1 MKLLRVIVFLVLLVG
16 VLASV
21 SNINLNPTGN
31 YAKLSTKGGL
41 YVSVAMLIYLLF
53 AELGYLPFR
62 FKGRK
67 RRSAISQMMG
77 PMFGDRDV
85 ILKVNTVH
93 GFVLFFFCFFLS
105 NHSLKR
111 FYRCSWFALWT
122 IVIACF
128 VICVNWRQHDFTQRR
143 VTQLWIQL

>member
-67 RRSAISQMMG
+67 RRSAMGQMMG

-93 GFVLFFFCFFLS
+93 CFCFVFFLFCFS
-105 NHSLKR
+105 NKHLLKP
-111 FYRCSWFALWT
+111 FYWCS
-122 IVIACF
+122 
-128 VICVNWRQHDFTQRR
+128 
-143 VTQLWIQL
+143 